1 MKNLFIM
8 HTQYNLLSA
17 LAVTKQEYPE
27 DINDLAV
34 IAEFNITEKY
44 IELLNKTFHKVWV
57 LQSKFDDTG
66 SLHRMNV
73 FQKKY
78 GLSKELLLQKYDRV
92 ITSQE
97 QYFDT
102 LLVSKLKKTNPTLI
116 WQSVEEDAYYSVL
129 SKKEVRPLRAR
140 DTIKKIY
147 YGTLL
152 PVRFGKN
159 VCHEKITC
167 YGSNSGIETLF
178 LTFPQYVRKELEG
191 KQKKELQT
199 QYLVEATKK
208 LYCGKQEECILE
220 DNSVI
225 FLSDLISR
233 YVDSESVYERLTE
246 LFKTYKKLNYN
257 LYIKYHPRETHPW
270 QLPGEV
276 KILPSKYPSE
286 LILAENMGKNIV
298 CIGNIS
304 TAVFLSSKFGY
315 KTYSLVKQSSDVQN
329 MNAIHFF
336 ERIGIKCI

>member
-1 MKNLFIM
+1 MRNLFVM

-17 LAVTKQEYPE
+17 LAVSVQEYPE
-27 DINDLAV
+27 DVNDLAV
-34 IAEFNITEKY
+34 IAEFNITEEH
-44 IELLNKTFHKVWV
+44 IERLNNVFHEVWI

-66 SLHRMNV
+66 LLHRMNV

-78 GLSKELLLQKYDRV
+78 SLSRKFLSQKYDRV
-92 ITSQE
+92 ITSE
-97 QYFDT
+97 EEYFDA
-102 LLVSKLKKTNPTLI
+102 LLVSKLKKKNNSLI

-129 SKKEVRPLRAR
+129 SPKRVQPSRVR

-147 YGTLL
+147 YGILL
-152 PVRFGKN
+152 PVLYGKN

-257 LYIKYHPRETHPW
+257 LYIKYHPREAHPW

-329 MNAIHFF
+329 MDVIHFF